1 MIAIDACPLFTDRLH
16 LKTAALL
23 FFSLSAS
30 FLLIAMLNMVV
41 CVKDGVKNNSK

>member
-1 MIAIDACPLFTDRLH
+1 MHAHCLLTDYT
-16 LKTAALL
+16 LKQQLCY

-41 CVKDGVKNNSK
+41 CVKDCVKNNSK